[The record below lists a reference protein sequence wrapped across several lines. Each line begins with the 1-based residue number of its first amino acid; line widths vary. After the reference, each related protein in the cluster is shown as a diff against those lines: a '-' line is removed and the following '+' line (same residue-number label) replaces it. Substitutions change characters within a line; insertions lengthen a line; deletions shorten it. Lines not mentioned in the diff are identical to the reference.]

1 MKFCKTLFLFFI
13 FIHLSAQKKPVET
26 VYFDF
31 DKFDLTEKQTDV
43 ITKFIKTI
51 DTSKIESVQIYGY
64 CDDRGNDEYN
74 FRLSNN
80 RVNTIQ
86 KLLIENGFNQSKII
100 ILEGKGRVI
109 IKPDTVENLHETR
122 SQNRRVDLIAVKKN
136 SFGKGIHTSFKN
148 RLKVGDKIY
157 LDNILF
163 DLGSSKLTNNSKKE
177 LDKIA
182 KILEQ
187 KKTLEFEIRGHVC
200 CTPEIYSDGID
211 KVTKERRLSWNRAKT
226 VFIYLMD
233 RKISKSR
240 MTYQGCGNK
249 YPLGKGDNLD
259 RRVEFVITKV

>member
-1 MKFCKTLFLFFI
+1 MKFCNTLFLFFI
-13 FIHLSAQKKPVET
+13 FNLSAQKKPVET

-31 DKFDLTEKQTDV
+31 DKYDLTEQQTKV
-43 ITKFIKTI
+43 VVNFIKTI

-86 KLLIENGFNQSKII
+86 KLLLENGFNQSKII

-109 IKPDTVENLHETR
+109 IRPDTVENLHETR
-122 SQNRRVDLIAVKKN
+122 SQNRRVDLIAVKRN
-136 SFGKGIHTSFKN
+136 SFGKGIYTSFKN

-163 DLGSSKLTNNSKKE
+163 DMGSSKLTNNSKKE

-182 KILEQ
+182 QTLLE
-187 KKTLEFEIRGHVC
+187 KKALEFEIRGHVC

-233 RKISKSR
+233 KKIAKSR
-240 MTYQGCGNK
+240 MTYQGCGNR

-259 RRVEFVITKV
+259 RRVEFLITKI

>member
-1 MKFCKTLFLFFI
+1 MKFSNTLFLFFI
-13 FIHLSAQKKPVET
+13 FNLSAQKKPVET

-31 DKFDLTEKQTDV
+31 DKYDLTEQQTKV
-43 ITKFIKTI
+43 VVNFIKTI

-74 FRLSNN
+74 FRLSTN

-86 KLLIENGFNQSKII
+86 KLLLENGFNQSKII

-109 IKPDTVENLHETR
+109 IRPDTVENLHETR
-122 SQNRRVDLIAVKKN
+122 SQNRRVDLIAVKRN
-136 SFGKGIHTSFKN
+136 SFGKGIYTSFKN

-163 DLGSSKLTNNSKKE
+163 DMGSSKLTNNSKKE
-177 LDKIA
+177 LDKIGQ
-182 KILEQ
+182 ILLE
-187 KKTLEFEIRGHVC
+187 KNTLEFEIRGHVC
-200 CTPEIYSDGID
+200 CTPEIYSDAID

-233 RKISKSR
+233 KKIAKSR

-259 RRVEFVITKV
+259 RRVEFLITKI